1 MHMAATPLQ
10 EGSSAQES
18 IAELGAEAARQH
30 RDFGAG
36 SLIVCDRLVR
46 IYLAAGI
53 EVQALQGLDLL
64 VEQGEIVALVGASG
78 SGKSTL
84 MNILAGLDTPTA
96 GSVRVAGHDLAAM
109 ASRQRLA
116 YRRRVVGFI
125 WQQTSRNLLPYLT
138 AQQNVELPMR
148 LAGSRAAS
156 RRARAAELLDLLGLG
171 DGAGRRPDQM
181 SGGEQQ
187 RAAIA
192 VALVNEPKVLLADE
206 PTGELDTATAAEVFG
221 ESRARRDRADR
232 HPRPGRVLGGAP
244 GRRDQGRPDQH
255 RDPPAGQHRRRR
267 RDGPARGGVRG
278 ARPGRPAA
286 AAQGNDRTAGHAG
299 PGPPRRRTRPHRRL
313 ARPARQVVTA
323 VLATDMLAVEGVTR
337 TFGSGRTATHALRGV
352 SFTVGSGQL
361 VALRGRSGSGKT
373 TLLNVVGGL
382 DQPDGGRVQ
391 VAGQDVTAMSS
402 RERMAMRRT
411 SVAFVF
417 QSFGLIPILSAAE
430 NVGVPLRIA
439 GLAPKEREQR
449 VRLMLDI
456 VGLSDHA
463 RQRPGELSG
472 GQQQRV
478 AIARALA
485 GSPQVLLADEPTGQL
500 DSETG
505 KQIMRLLRTVVQ
517 SEGVT
522 ALVAT
527 HDPDL
532 IGIADSVLELED
544 GKIKDN

>member
-1 MHMAATPLQ
+1 
-10 EGSSAQES
+10 
-18 IAELGAEAARQH
+18 
-30 RDFGAG
+30 
-36 SLIVCDRLVR
+36 
-46 IYLAAGI
+46 
-53 EVQALQGLDLL
+53 
-64 VEQGEIVALVGASG
+64 
-78 SGKSTL
+78 
-84 MNILAGLDTPTA
+84 
-96 GSVRVAGHDLAAM
+96 
-109 ASRQRLA
+109 
-116 YRRRVVGFI
+116 
-125 WQQTSRNLLPYLT
+125 
-138 AQQNVELPMR
+138 
-148 LAGSRAAS
+148 
-156 RRARAAELLDLLGLG
+156 
-171 DGAGRRPDQM
+171 
-181 SGGEQQ
+181 
-187 RAAIA
+187 
-192 VALVNEPKVLLADE
+192 
-206 PTGELDTATAAEVFG
+206 
-221 ESRARRDRADR
+221 
-232 HPRPGRVLGGAP
+232 
-244 GRRDQGRPDQH
+244 
-255 RDPPAGQHRRRR
+255 
-267 RDGPARGGVRG
+267 
-278 ARPGRPAA
+278 
-286 AAQGNDRTAGHAG
+286 
-299 PGPPRRRTRPHRRL
+299 
-313 ARPARQVVTA
+313 VTA

-500 DSETG
+500 DSETA

-527 HDPDL
+527 HDPNL
-532 IGIADSVLELED
+532 VGIADTVLELED
-544 GKIKDN
+544 GKIKDH

>member
-1 MHMAATPLQ
+1 
-10 EGSSAQES
+10 
-18 IAELGAEAARQH
+18 
-30 RDFGAG
+30 
-36 SLIVCDRLVR
+36 
-46 IYLAAGI
+46 
-53 EVQALQGLDLL
+53 
-64 VEQGEIVALVGASG
+64 
-78 SGKSTL
+78 
-84 MNILAGLDTPTA
+84 
-96 GSVRVAGHDLAAM
+96 
-109 ASRQRLA
+109 
-116 YRRRVVGFI
+116 
-125 WQQTSRNLLPYLT
+125 
-138 AQQNVELPMR
+138 
-148 LAGSRAAS
+148 
-156 RRARAAELLDLLGLG
+156 
-171 DGAGRRPDQM
+171 
-181 SGGEQQ
+181 
-187 RAAIA
+187 
-192 VALVNEPKVLLADE
+192 
-206 PTGELDTATAAEVFG
+206 
-221 ESRARRDRADR
+221 
-232 HPRPGRVLGGAP
+232 
-244 GRRDQGRPDQH
+244 
-255 RDPPAGQHRRRR
+255 
-267 RDGPARGGVRG
+267 
-278 ARPGRPAA
+278 
-286 AAQGNDRTAGHAG
+286 
-299 PGPPRRRTRPHRRL
+299 
-313 ARPARQVVTA
+313 VTA

-532 IGIADSVLELED
+532 ISIADSVLELED
-544 GKIKDN
+544 GKIRDN

>member
-1 MHMAATPLQ
+1 M
-10 EGSSAQES
+10 
-18 IAELGAEAARQH
+18 
-30 RDFGAG
+30 
-36 SLIVCDRLVR
+36 
-46 IYLAAGI
+46 
-53 EVQALQGLDLL
+53 
-64 VEQGEIVALVGASG
+64 
-78 SGKSTL
+78 
-84 MNILAGLDTPTA
+84 
-96 GSVRVAGHDLAAM
+96 
-109 ASRQRLA
+109 
-116 YRRRVVGFI
+116 
-125 WQQTSRNLLPYLT
+125 
-138 AQQNVELPMR
+138 
-148 LAGSRAAS
+148 
-156 RRARAAELLDLLGLG
+156 
-171 DGAGRRPDQM
+171 
-181 SGGEQQ
+181 
-187 RAAIA
+187 
-192 VALVNEPKVLLADE
+192 
-206 PTGELDTATAAEVFG
+206 
-221 ESRARRDRADR
+221 
-232 HPRPGRVLGGAP
+232 
-244 GRRDQGRPDQH
+244 
-255 RDPPAGQHRRRR
+255 
-267 RDGPARGGVRG
+267 
-278 ARPGRPAA
+278 
-286 AAQGNDRTAGHAG
+286 
-299 PGPPRRRTRPHRRL
+299 
-313 ARPARQVVTA
+313 TA

-352 SFTVGSGQL
+352 SFTVASGQL

-382 DQPDGGRVQ
+382 DRPDGGRVR
-391 VAGQDVTAMSS
+391 VAGHDVTAMSDH
-402 RERMAMRRT
+402 ERMAMRRT

-439 GLAPKEREQR
+439 GVAAKEREQR

-485 GSPQVLLADEPTGQL
+485 GRPQVLLADEPTGQL

-527 HDPDL
+527 HDPNL

-544 GKIKDN
+544 GKITTN